1 MSIKTI
7 TPITLTGQHV
17 RLEPLSRAHL
27 TGLKAAITDGQLW
40 QLMVTSVPHPD
51 DVEAFYQDAVK
62 AHQAG
67 HALAFATINQA
78 TNQVVGSTRFMNA
91 NLLHHRLEIGFTF
104 IAQSQQRTA
113 TNTEAKLLMLS
124 HAFEQLQ
131 LNRVEF
137 LTDYLNQRS
146 RQAIL
151 RLGAKQEGILRN
163 HMQMPDGR
171 IRDSVI
177 FSITQHE
184 WPGIKALLLEKL
196 SA

>member
-1 MSIKTI
+1 MQIK
-7 TPITLTGQHV
+7 PITLHGRHV
-17 RLEPLSRAHL
+17 RLEPLSSDHL
-27 TGLKAAITDGQLW
+27 TGLKAAINDGQLW

-67 HALAFATINQA
+67 QALAFATINQA
-78 TNQVVGSTRFMNA
+78 SNQVVGSTRFMNA

-137 LTDYLNQRS
+137 VTDFLNHRS

-171 IRDSVI
+171 IRDSVV
-177 FSITQHE
+177 FSITCHE
-184 WPGIKALLLEKL
+184 WAGVKAFLEEKL
-196 SA
+196 GS